1 MAYAALFFVETGS
14 RAMNHLKNGQ
24 RWTFVTRF
32 ISGIAALGAIA
43 ATVTLVN
50 VPSVSA
56 QAAYGSYV
64 GIGGSLGLTD
74 GTQDVEPRRGGGVV
88 AARYRILELPI
99 SLRAQALISDAT
111 AIVPTISYDIP
122 LGWQTTAYIGAGVAI
137 QNSDT
142 STSPVGNKTS
152 FAIQPGIDYVIPN
165 SNLVVFGNAVI
176 AFDAYRDSGGT
187 AAAIQGGL
195 GWNFGER

>member
-1 MAYAALFFVETGS
+1 
-14 RAMNHLKNGQ
+14 MNHLNNGQ
-24 RWTFVTRF
+24 RWTLPTGLMTGMLAW
-32 ISGIAALGAIA
+32 SAIA
-43 ATVTLVN
+43 TMVTLLN
-50 VPSVSA
+50 APAASA

-64 GIGGSLGLTD
+64 GVGGSLGLTNGSED
-74 GTQDVEPRRGGGVV
+74 EARRGGGVV
-88 AARYRILELPI
+88 AVRYGILELPI
-99 SLRAQALISDAT
+99 SLRAQALISDST
-111 AIVPTISYDIP
+111 AIVPTVSYDIP
-122 LGWQTTAYIGAGVAI
+122 LNWQTTAYIGAGVAI
-137 QNSDT
+137 QNSDS

-195 GWNFGER
+195 GWNFGQR

>member
-1 MAYAALFFVETGS
+1 
-14 RAMNHLKNGQ
+14 MNHLKNGQ

-32 ISGIAALGAIA
+32 IPGIAALGAIA

>member
-1 MAYAALFFVETGS
+1 
-14 RAMNHLKNGQ
+14 MNHAKSGR
-24 RWTFVTRF
+24 RWLATGLTTGVV
-32 ISGIAALGAIA
+32 GAIA
-43 ATVTLVN
+43 AACTLLN
-50 VPSVSA
+50 APSASA

-74 GTQDVEPRRGGGVV
+74 GTEGLEPKRNGGVV
-88 AARYRILELPI
+88 AVRYRILELPI

-111 AIVPTISYDIP
+111 AIVPTVSYDIP
-122 LGWQTTAYIGAGVAI
+122 LSWQTTAYIGAGVAI
-137 QNSDT
+137 QDSDT

-152 FAIQPGIDYVIPN
+152 FAIQPGIDHVIPN

-195 GWNFGER
+195 GWNFGQR